1 MTFRPAERGKQ
12 RNWKGA
18 NNFDLEKHAAQ
29 SGFYGN
35 RLQ

>member
-1 MTFRPAERGKQ
+1 VTFRPAERGKQ

-18 NNFDLEKHAAQ
+18 KNFGLEKHATQ

-35 RLQ
+35 TPQ

>member
-1 MTFRPAERGKQ
+1 MTFRPAERSKE

-18 NNFDLEKHAAQ
+18 KNFDLGKHATQ

-35 RLQ
+35 TLQ